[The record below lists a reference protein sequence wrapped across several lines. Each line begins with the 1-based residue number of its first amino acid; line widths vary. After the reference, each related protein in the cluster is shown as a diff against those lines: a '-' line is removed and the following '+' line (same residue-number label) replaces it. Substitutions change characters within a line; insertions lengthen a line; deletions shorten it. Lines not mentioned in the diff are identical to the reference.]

1 MGAGFGRPC
10 LRASLAARR
19 KREHSFGMILMFQP
33 LRRYADFQGRARRTE
48 YWSFQ
53 LLIAMI
59 VLGAAAA
66 RQVLNTVNASAG
78 LHWLLSGFLVAAI
91 LGLAIPQWAV
101 TVRRLHDVGRGEG
114 WALFDLHALIYLL
127 EDGQPGSNAHGQD
140 PKGRPSPRTPLSLR
154 P

>member
-1 MGAGFGRPC
+1 
-10 LRASLAARR
+10 
-19 KREHSFGMILMFQP
+19 MILMFRP
-33 LRRYADFQGRARRTE
+33 LKRYADFRGRACRTE

-59 VLGAAAA
+59 VLGAAATG
-66 RQVLNTVNASAG
+66 QVLNAVSAPAG
-78 LHWLLSGFLVAAI
+78 LRWLLSACLVAAI

-127 EDGQPGSNAHGQD
+127 EDGQPGPNAHGPD
-140 PKGRPSPRTPLSLR
+140 PKGRPSPKAPLSLR
-154 P
+154 T

>member
-1 MGAGFGRPC
+1 
-10 LRASLAARR
+10 
-19 KREHSFGMILMFQP
+19 MFQP

-66 RQVLNTVNASAG
+66 RQVLNAVNASAG
-78 LHWLLSGFLVAAI
+78 LHWLLSGFLVTAI

-114 WALFDLHALIYLL
+114 WALFDLHALIYL
-127 EDGQPGSNAHGQD
+127 EDGQPGSNAHGPD

>member
-1 MGAGFGRPC
+1 
-10 LRASLAARR
+10 
-19 KREHSFGMILMFQP
+19 MFQP
-33 LRRYADFQGRARRTE
+33 LRRYADFRGRAGRTE

-59 VLGAAAA
+59 VLGEAAAG
-66 RQVLNTVNASAG
+66 QVLNAASAPVG
-78 LHWLLSGFLVAAI
+78 LHWLVSGFLVAAI

-101 TVRRLHDVGRGEG
+101 TVRRLHDVGRGGG

-127 EDGQPGSNAHGQD
+127 EDGQPGPNAHGPD

-154 P
+154 L